1 MKPAD
6 LSNIRRL
13 PIARRTN
20 LVKTTDFATV
30 PPAGSGFLEFL
41 DSFPSI
47 KHRTNA
53 ATSLAVIIDRI
64 VRAVEKD
71 RPVSWA
77 LGPHVIKYGLTPLIV
92 RLMDLGLVRHI
103 LTNGAGI
110 IHDVEIAMI
119 GETSEEMGGHISTGE
134 FGMAEETGRFINECT
149 VMAAENRR
157 GLGETIGRRIL
168 DDALPFRQFSLF
180 ANAVE
185 REIPITAHVAVGTDI
200 IHMHPDMHGAATGE
214 ATFTDFRIF
223 VSTLRQIGGGGVH
236 INIGST
242 VVLPEVFVKA
252 LTAANNLN
260 RGPAGQYTTV
270 NIDHLSE
277 YRPLM
282 NVVQRGA
289 MDGGEGYEIIG
300 RMEILVP
307 LLTRILMAKCLEEN
321 A

>member
-6 LSNIRRL
+6 FSEIRRL
-13 PIARRTN
+13 PIAGRSN
-20 LVKTTDFATV
+20 LVRTGEFATV
-30 PPAGSGFLEFL
+30 PRPGSGFLEFL
-41 DSFPSI
+41 DCFPKI

-53 ATSLAVIIDRI
+53 AASLAVVIDRI
-64 VRAVEKD
+64 AEAVE
-71 RPVSWA
+71 RECPVTWA

-92 RLMDLGLVRHI
+92 ELMEMGVIRHV
-103 LTNGAGI
+103 LTNGAGA

-134 FGMAEETGRFINECT
+134 FGMAEETGRFINGCARH
-149 VMAAENRR
+149 AAENGR
-157 GLGETIGRRIL
+157 GFGETIGRKIL
-168 DDALPFRQFSLF
+168 DDNLPYAPFSLF
-180 ANAVE
+180 AHAVK
-185 REIPITAHVAVGTDI
+185 RNIPITVHVALGTDI
-200 IHMHPDMHGAATGE
+200 IHMHPDMDGSATGT
-214 ATFTDFRIF
+214 ASFTDFRLF
-223 VSTLRQIGGGGVH
+223 VATVRNLSGGVH
-236 INIGST
+236 LNIGST

-260 RGPAGQYTTV
+260 RQPARDYTTV

-282 NVVQRGA
+282 NVVRRGA

-307 LLTRILMAKCLEEN
+307 LLVRILMERFGR
-321 A
+321 